1 MAHQHMLDAEM
12 NFTDD
17 VERAGEKQI
26 VVLMN
31 TSRQRVLDRNN
42 TAVSTLPLDGTEN
55 IIKTFERKR
64 RTSILEEFLR
74 SDFAIRSVH
83 SLKRNSHEMILKK
96 DEKNGDRLIS
106 IVIDF
111 RYFSNT
117 SFFVAEKF
125 PAVRR

>member
-117 SFFVAEKF
+117 SLRV
-125 PAVRR
+125 